1 MATSVFALLTL
12 PNTSKGLTALQPTV
26 VDAVNIVGS
35 ASPRRK
41 VARLATDSDSAS
53 ASRSRSAT
61 IHKPGA
67 SIRIRILDSDGTW
80 DKKSDST
87 EQFGLVR
94 RCIKI
99 SLTRASFD
107 VLPATYERIFSNC
120 RALVID
126 YKRGEDLYGALKLE
140 LEQSLTALAR
150 IIIEESKEEI
160 DWLANFAEHCEWF
173 ESQIALVESLLT
185 YLDQVYV
192 VNEHKAIPIHELA
205 FSLFTQ
211 RIFENPRIAERL
223 RSGISKWVISE
234 RNLRIPHNKRKNVEE
249 LVKHLII
256 HSQYSSFEEY
266 YIQFTRSYYQADS
279 ADCATEFSGDP
290 QGFFKHVMIRIQ
302 EETERSK
309 AMLVVG
315 SWGLV
320 REATEKALL
329 DNRLKWLAFE
339 TLGSYMATGDLTTLA
354 SMY

>member
-26 VDAVNIVGS
+26 VNAVNIAGS

-53 ASRSRSAT
+53 ASRSRPAT

-80 DKKSDST
+80 DKKPEST

-99 SLTRASFD
+99 SLTRAGFD
-107 VLPATYERIFSNC
+107 MLPATYERIFSTC

-140 LEQSLTALAR
+140 LEQSLTALAG
-150 IIIEESKEEI
+150 IMIEEPKEEI
-160 DWLANFAEHCEWF
+160 DWLAGFAKHCEWF
-173 ESQIALVESLLT
+173 ESQI
-185 YLDQVYV
+185 VYV
-192 VNEHKAIPIHELA
+192 VNEHRAIPIH
-205 FSLFTQ
+205 LFTQ

-223 RSGISKWVISE
+223 RSGISKWVVAE
-234 RNLRIPHNKRKNVEE
+234 RNLRIPHSKRKNVEE
-249 LVKHLII
+249 LIKHLIT

-279 ADCATEFSGDP
+279 ADCATELTGDP
-290 QGFFKHVMIRIQ
+290 QGFFKHVIMRIQ

-309 AMLVVG
+309 AILVVG
-315 SWGLV
+315 SWGL
-320 REATEKALL
+320 
-329 DNRLKWLAFE
+329 
-339 TLGSYMATGDLTTLA
+339 
-354 SMY
+354 